1 MNVPATRLTL
11 QSLVKRV
18 GDRVINGPVLDRAA
32 QLSYFAVLALVPFL
46 VVLTSLAGF
55 VPSQDTISRLLDRAQ
70 RLMPGEAF
78 TLVSQVV
85 EDVVNSRNSTLLT
98 LGLLTAVWS
107 ASRVVNALRA
117 ALNAAYELE
126 DGRSFVRRQLIAVGV
141 TLGGAVLLL
150 ASVVASVLGSDVM
163 KRVAGAVG
171 INAAV
176 EAGVWGVIRWPIAIG
191 SLVLLAALAY
201 RVLPDTRPR
210 KGPAL
215 CGALVATV
223 LFLAS
228 SRIFSFYAERF
239 ADFGP
244 TYGALAGGVVLLL
257 WCWLSATAFLVGGE
271 VTAAF
276 PNARPRRAPR
286 VDDAPPVVWNVREN
300 LRPGSQPPTDFAH

>member
-1 MNVPATRLTL
+1 MSAPAVNLR
-11 QSLVKRV
+11 SVVSRV
-18 GDRVINGPVLDRAA
+18 GERVVNGPVLDRAA
-32 QLSYFAVLALVPFL
+32 QLAFFAVLALVPFL

-55 VPSQDTISRLLDRAQ
+55 VPSEDTVARLLERAE

-78 TLVSQVV
+78 SLLSQVV
-85 EDVVNSRNSTLLT
+85 TDVVNSRNSTLLT

-107 ASRVVNALRA
+107 ASRAVNALRA
-117 ALNAAYELE
+117 ALNAAYDLE

-150 ASVVASVLGSDVM
+150 ASVVASMLGADVV
-163 KRVAGAVG
+163 KRLGGALGV
-171 INAAV
+171 NSAV
-176 EAGVWGVIRWPIAIG
+176 EAGVWGLIRWPIAIG

-215 CGALVATV
+215 CGALVATS
-223 LFLAS
+223 LFLVS
-228 SRIFSFYAERF
+228 SQVFSVYAARF

-244 TYGALAGGVVLLL
+244 TYGSLAGGVVLLL
-257 WCWLSATAFLVGGE
+257 WCWLSAIAFLVGAE

-276 PNARPRRAPR
+276 PNARPRRAPK
-286 VDDAPPVVWNVREN
+286 VDDSPPNLWNPREN
-300 LRPGSQPPTDFAH
+300 LHAGPR

>member
-1 MNVPATRLTL
+1 MSAPATNLR
-11 QSLVKRV
+11 SVVSRV
-18 GDRVINGPVLDRAA
+18 GDRVVNGPVLDQAA
-32 QLSYFAVLALVPFL
+32 QLAYFAVLALVPFL

-55 VPSQDTISRLLDRAQ
+55 VPSEDTVTRLLERAE

-85 EDVVNSRNSTLLT
+85 KDVVNSRNSTLLT

-117 ALNAAYELE
+117 SLNAAYELE
-126 DGRSFVRRQLIAVGV
+126 DGRSFVRRQLLAVGV

-150 ASVVASVLGSDVM
+150 ASVVASMLGADVV
-163 KRVAGAVG
+163 RRLAGALGV
-171 INAAV
+171 NAAV

-191 SLVLLAALAY
+191 SLVILAALAY

-215 CGALVATV
+215 CGALVATA

-228 SRIFSFYAERF
+228 SQIFSFYAERF

-276 PNARPRRAPR
+276 PNARPRRAPK
-286 VDDAPPVVWNVREN
+286 VEDAPPGVWNVREN
-300 LRPGSQPPTDFAH
+300 LRPGSRPPHDFAH